1 MPLMS
6 EHIDDAL
13 DRLANGADANQRL
26 TLESILRTGL
36 NYMSDEQIARTRT
49 LCSATFFARDA
60 QPAYLTGMHQMRPG
74 QHGAPNGVNGQDSLG
89 RNAALS
95 PRTPQPGDTGYDS

>member
-36 NYMSDEQIARTRT
+36 HYMSDEQIARTRM
-49 LCSATFFARDA
+49 LCSNALFTHDA
-60 QPAYLTGMHQMRPG
+60 QPAYVAGMRQMHSGRGGGGHDSDTNRSNGPALPPAVGPRPG
-74 QHGAPNGVNGQDSLG
+74 E
-89 RNAALS
+89 
-95 PRTPQPGDTGYDS
+95 TGYDS

>member
-36 NYMSDEQIARTRT
+36 HYMSDEQIAKM
-49 LCSATFFARDA
+49 
-60 QPAYLTGMHQMRPG
+60 Q
-74 QHGAPNGVNGQDSLG
+74 VSLLKELVRMKVAEKG
-89 RNAALS
+89 RK
-95 PRTPQPGDTGYDS
+95 G